1 MEVSDVGMETAESDD
16 CRGVSKKNGDANSV
30 LAATQE
36 EARFS
41 YKDG

>member
-1 MEVSDVGMETAESDD
+1 MIAEE
-16 CRGVSKKNGDANSV
+16 CPKKNGDANSV

-41 YKDG
+41 CKDG